1 MCKEV
6 VQTLIYISNVFLQT
20 FEDME
25 FHQMEE
31 EAHKQTER
39 EELLKEIGS
48 VLQHFSYDVCLAWE
62 KNNAGVFSGRAN
74 SYTTN

>member
-1 MCKEV
+1 MMS
-6 VQTLIYISNVFLQT
+6 LSFSLFQT

-39 EELLKEIGS
+39 EDLLKEI
-48 VLQHFSYDVCLAWE
+48 
-62 KNNAGVFSGRAN
+62 R
-74 SYTTN
+74 

>member
-1 MCKEV
+1 LRSDEILERIKYQQELV
-6 VQTLIYISNVFLQT
+6 DLERKT

-39 EELLKEIGS
+39 EELLKEICE
-48 VLQHFSYDVCLAWE
+48 LE
-62 KNNAGVFSGRAN
+62 KEVKKHETQLSE
-74 SYTTN
+74 

>member
-1 MCKEV
+1 MAQLVIGHLICRNV
-6 VQTLIYISNVFLQT
+6 LIYFFSFHYSQT

-39 EELLKEIGS
+39 EELLKEIWYM
-48 VLQHFSYDVCLAWE
+48 V
-62 KNNAGVFSGRAN
+62 
-74 SYTTN
+74 